1 MREHDPMT
9 DPTPQPDDATVPGAP
24 SQPVPAGQP
33 TPEPAPVEQPTP
45 EPSPAEQPTPP
56 SLPAGATRSTWR
68 TVQHATGWC
77 VAVVISLLACLSLA
91 PDLLGF
97 LSDDLRLSLRYPF
110 AQAVALR
117 SGAVVVLVLVGL
129 VVAVSALTRVLRH
142 EGGRRTGVIALVLLL
157 VAGAHTGVLW
167 GRGLDTTDILAAS
180 APDAAEEAW
189 DGNLTVLAFNTYA
202 GRASMVELAIAI
214 RQSTPDV
221 VVLPET
227 HAGDAA
233 DLLTLLEQDGL
244 SYRPF
249 VSEDETDST
258 SADAQASASATPIA
272 SPTPT
277 SSSTSTGFDGDPGAT
292 TVLVSASIGD
302 YEQVPAP
309 DGLGHGAVLL
319 QPVGDA
325 MLNGHQRPTILGVH
339 TVAPLKSTMRAW
351 EESVRQ
357 AVAQCA
363 SPATGLILAGD
374 LNATVDHALMQDLG
388 GCSDAALEAGAG
400 GLSTWPASTRTPLLG
415 AAIDHVLVDTATWT
429 STGVELVE
437 ITGSDHRALLVTLAQ
452 D

>member
-24 SQPVPAGQP
+24 SQPVPAEQP

-45 EPSPAEQPTPP
+45 EPSPAEQA
-56 SLPAGATRSTWR
+56 PAGATRSTWR

-258 SADAQASASATPIA
+258 SASAEASASPTPTV

-302 YEQVPAP
+302 YEQVTAP

-339 TVAPLKSTMRAW
+339 TVAPLKGTMHAW
-351 EESVRQ
+351 EESVSQ

-363 SPATGLILAGD
+363 SPATGLVLAGD

-400 GLSTWPASTRTPLLG
+400 GLSTWPTSTRTPLLG

-429 STGVELVE
+429 STGVDLIE
-437 ITGSDHRALLVTLAQ
+437 ITGSDHRALLVTLTQ

>member
-1 MREHDPMT
+1 MT

-24 SQPVPAGQP
+24 SQAV
-33 TPEPAPVEQPTP
+33 
-45 EPSPAEQPTPP
+45 PAEQPALEPAPAAQPTPKP
-56 SLPAGATRSTWR
+56 APAGAARSTWH
-68 TVQHATGWC
+68 TVQHVTGWC
-77 VAVVISLLACLSLA
+77 VAVVISLLTCLSLA

-157 VAGAHTGVLW
+157 VAGAHSGVLW
-167 GRGLDTTDILAAS
+167 SRGLDTTDIIAAP
-180 APDAAEEAW
+180 APAPTAADEAW
-189 DGNLTVLAFNTYA
+189 DGNLTVLTFNTYA

-214 RQSTPDV
+214 RQSSPDV

-249 VSEDETDST
+249 VS
-258 SADAQASASATPIA
+258 DAQTDPASAGDSASATPAA
-272 SPTPT
+272 SPAPT
-277 SSSTSTGFDGDPGAT
+277 SSPTSTGFDGDPGAT
-292 TVLVSASIGD
+292 TVLVSAAIGD
-302 YEQVPAP
+302 YEQGTAP

-325 MLNGHQRPTILGVH
+325 MLNGHQRPAILGVH
-339 TVAPLKSTMRAW
+339 TVAPLKGTMRAW
-351 EESVRQ
+351 EESVSQ

-363 SPATGLILAGD
+363 SPATGLVLAGD
-374 LNATVDHALMQDLG
+374 LNATVDHAFMQDLG
-388 GCSDAALEAGAG
+388 GCTDAALQAGAG
-400 GLSTWPASTRTPLLG
+400 GLSTWPTSTHTPLLG

-429 STGVELVE
+429 STGVDLVE
-437 ITGSDHRALLVTLAQ
+437 ITGSDHRALLVTLTQ